1 MAGATLVFSNL
12 TALGQ
17 ANVKRLMGL
26 SGLSHAGFMLLAV
39 LAAQCGDGEF
49 GTYALFFYAVAYLVG
64 TFSVFGVM
72 GEVSAAT
79 PGSGEGDGD
88 AAQSI
93 TDYQLLRARHPF
105 LCAVLCSGLGSLAG
119 IPPTLGFVA
128 KFAVIAAAMQ
138 AGLWALSGVALL
150 CVGAGVYY
158 YFAWMREGFQRIW
171 VPEERRR
178 EMVAPIAVPLST
190 RILLAALATALLLG
204 GVAQGLTRWL

>member
-1 MAGATLVFSNL
+1 
-12 TALGQ
+12 
-17 ANVKRLMGL
+17 
-26 SGLSHAGFMLLAV
+26 
-39 LAAQCGDGEF
+39 
-49 GTYALFFYAVAYLVG
+49 
-64 TFSVFGVM
+64 
-72 GEVSAAT
+72 
-79 PGSGEGDGD
+79 
-88 AAQSI
+88 
-93 TDYQLLRARHPF
+93 LLRARHPF

-158 YFAWMREGFQRIW
+158 YLAWMRESFQRIW